1 MKKIINTT
9 IALFLIVCI
18 AYIGYIKTKY
28 QHLQVRYEAERLR
41 CSKELLW
48 LDMDLSTRK
57 DFYRIAVRD
66 LRKAELTNDLLERD
80 MRKLVGCKSST
91 YQDYSP
97 FLFNRPGVS
106 KTIVVQDSATTIAD
120 AVFKAY
126 NHAQDSLI
134 SLCNIVRNEAIAR
147 YTLQV
152 DSVDSA
158 YIHTEPYWDRFIKS
172 TYYDVW
178 KDTRHNC
185 YWAMEVQYLDWNGFV
200 DNCVTN
206 IVEIEQIMASL
217 IDRLNKQS
225 ELDKLE
231 EHSEDWLYFEGDPD
245 FLRLDADLFQET
257 LKTAIAEH
265 RF

>member
-1 MKKIINTT
+1 MKKIINTI
-9 IALFLIVCI
+9 IALFLIVCV

-28 QHLQVRYEAERLR
+28 HHLQVRYEAERLR

-106 KTIVVQDSATTIAD
+106 KTIVVQDSATTIVD

-134 SLCNIVRNEAIAR
+134 SLCIIVRNEAIA
-147 YTLQV
+147 
-152 DSVDSA
+152 
-158 YIHTEPYWDRFIKS
+158 
-172 TYYDVW
+172 
-178 KDTRHNC
+178 
-185 YWAMEVQYLDWNGFV
+185 
-200 DNCVTN
+200 
-206 IVEIEQIMASL
+206 
-217 IDRLNKQS
+217 
-225 ELDKLE
+225 
-231 EHSEDWLYFEGDPD
+231 
-245 FLRLDADLFQET
+245 
-257 LKTAIAEH
+257 EH